1 MFISTCLSHML
12 LGAMLQFAENS
23 QGLSPEIQ
31 VIFGVAFC
39 VEEVRSTVSSG
50 FSVLKFYSAL

>member
-1 MFISTCLSHML
+1 ML
-12 LGAMLQFAENS
+12 LGAMLPFAENS
-23 QGLSPEIQ
+23 QGLSPGIQ